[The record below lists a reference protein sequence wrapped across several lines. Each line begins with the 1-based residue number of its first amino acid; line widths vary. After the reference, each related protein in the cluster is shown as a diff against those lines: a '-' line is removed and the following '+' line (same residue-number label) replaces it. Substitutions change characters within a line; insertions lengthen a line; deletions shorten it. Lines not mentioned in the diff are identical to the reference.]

1 MSGNTGTAISS
12 KWTQYT
18 ITHRH
23 EKRAELVCETC
34 HSKKIKCDLQGR
46 RRNGINDC
54 SFCSRS
60 GRDCQPRVPK
70 RRPRRGPTTGGS
82 SHKASNSTDVG
93 ADASTGSTASEILP
107 ITPRSH
113 DEAAKFSA
121 GSENE
126 SFAMMRPDQS
136 YGSGQATARN
146 RSWSSASHSRPE
158 PTVLQLPQDG
168 FQAEPT
174 AQSNEG
180 RQVVRSTESIEAHK
194 GDVDTGFL
202 QVYGRENLEDAQSQA
217 LRAFPRRSSANPD
230 LQVSEE
236 LLNIFADT
244 YFDDCYAWC
253 PVLDR
258 ETLHH
263 DLARSPLLQNSLAV
277 LGSHVRPPILP
288 HEGPGVHYDRARRMF
303 YEDEEPDNLTCL
315 RGILLFNWY
324 APRSTAMVHRH
335 SSWWWTSIVI
345 RHAQQMAMHRAADQ
359 PEFNTPSNRIG
370 RRVWWT
376 AFARER
382 LTALC
387 QSKPPIIDPNDCSV
401 PEPSLDDFPPESR
414 DDTKPVIFIHWVRL
428 CAIVGRVAHM
438 LSHPTAANPSNVAD
452 QLKGWVASLPIQV
465 RISLATRYVSNFD
478 KDAYQLHI
486 PYLIAII
493 VLHLRRIREPGAL
506 PLALPP
512 AIFAASCLAR
522 IFKGILAKGDTRFLM
537 PITSWY
543 CGVSY
548 ITLLAASKD
557 PMLKE
562 AVQADMEIIVL
573 MCDQLRKMWASANVI
588 YLGFERL
595 RAMAENDSRGQSAL
609 SSARGSVAPQGNDLA
624 MQRPDETL
632 PGSTSLDWIDYFPFA
647 ANETSRTVE
656 VLLDL
661 RQKDTYSTENIAW
674 DPSLLDIRDWSDG
687 LLGYT
692 DFSFENEF
700 LDSWVG

>member
-1 MSGNTGTAISS
+1 MATA
-12 KWTQYT
+12 
-18 ITHRH
+18 
-23 EKRAELVCETC
+23 
-34 HSKKIKCDLQGR
+34 D
-46 RRNGINDC
+46 
-54 SFCSRS
+54 
-60 GRDCQPRVPK
+60 
-70 RRPRRGPTTGGS
+70 GS
-82 SHKASNSTDVG
+82 TRKVNNSTDV
-93 ADASTGSTASEILP
+93 ASTSGGSEVLP
-107 ITPRSH
+107 ITPQSH
-113 DEAAKFSA
+113 DEVSRRPA
-121 GSENE
+121 GPE
-126 SFAMMRPDQS
+126 SDGFGMIRSDQRFAPEQTHS
-136 YGSGQATARN
+136 RN
-146 RSWSSASHSRPE
+146 RSWSSGIQPLAEQTNLQRSH
-158 PTVLQLPQDG
+158 G
-168 FQAEPT
+168 GYQAGTSQPNG
-174 AQSNEG
+174 AQVS
-180 RQVVRSTESIEAHK
+180 VRSSELIESHK

-202 QVYGRENLEDAQSQA
+202 QVYGRETEQDAHTQA
-217 LRAFPRRSSANPD
+217 LKAFPRRSSANPD

-258 ETLHH
+258 ETLHQ
-263 DLARSPLLQNSLAV
+263 DLARSPLLQNALAV

-288 HEGPGVHYDRARRMF
+288 HDGPATHYDRARRMF

-315 RGILLFNWY
+315 RSILLFNWW

-345 RHAQQMAMHRAADQ
+345 RHAQQMAMHRAAD
-359 PEFNTPSNRIG
+359 PAELNTASNRIG

-401 PEPSLDDFPPESR
+401 PAPSLDDFSPESR
-414 DDTKPVIFIHWVRL
+414 NDTKPLIFVHWVQL
-428 CAIVGRVAHM
+428 CAIIGRVAHL
-438 LSHPTAANPSNVAD
+438 LSHTSTSNELPSNVAE
-452 QLKGWVASLPIQV
+452 QLKEWVASLPAQT
-465 RISLATRYVSNFD
+465 RISLATRYVSAFD

-543 CGVSY
+543 CGVTY

-557 PMLKE
+557 AALKE

-595 RAMAENDSRGQSAL
+595 RAMAENDSRGQSL
-609 SSARGSVAPQGNDLA
+609 SSGRASVAPQNDEHTT
-624 MQRPDETL
+624 QRTDEAL
-632 PGSTSLDWIDYFPFA
+632 SGSSDFDWIDYFPFA
-647 ANETSRTVE
+647 TNETSRTVE
-656 VLLDL
+656 LLL
-661 RQKDTYSTENIAW
+661 ERRQKDAYSIDNITW
-674 DPSLLDIRDWSDG
+674 DHSLMDVRGDWSDG

-700 LDSWVG
+700 LDSWVS

>member
-1 MSGNTGTAISS
+1 MSGNTAISS

-46 RRNGINDC
+46 RRSGINDC

-70 RRPRRGPTTGGS
+70 RRPRRPAAASGS
-82 SHKASNSTDVG
+82 AHKASNSTDVA
-93 ADASTGSTASEILP
+93 ADVSTTSGASEILP

-113 DEAAKFSA
+113 DEAAKLSA
-121 GSENE
+121 GSETD
-126 SFAMMRPDQS
+126 SFAMMRGDQR
-136 YGSGQATARN
+136 YGSEQATARN
-146 RSWSSASHSRPE
+146 RSWSSVSHSRPDQN
-158 PTVLQLPQDG
+158 VLQLPPNGYQLE
-168 FQAEPT
+168 AT
-174 AQSNEG
+174 QSNEG
-180 RQVVRSTESIEAHK
+180 RQVVRSADSIEVHK
-194 GDVDTGFL
+194 GDVDTGFV
-202 QVYGRENLEDAQSQA
+202 QVYGRELLEDAESQA
-217 LRAFPRRSSANPD
+217 LKAFPRRSSAKPD

-258 ETLHH
+258 ESLHQ
-263 DLARSPLLQNSLAV
+263 DLARSPMLQNALAL

-288 HEGPGVHYDRARRMF
+288 HEGPAVHYDRARRMF

-345 RHAQQMAMHRAADQ
+345 RQAQQMAIHRAADS
-359 PEFNTPSNRIG
+359 PHFNTAINKIG

-401 PEPSLDDFPPESR
+401 PDPSLDDFPLEAR
-414 DDTKPVIFIHWVRL
+414 NETKPIIFIHWVQI
-428 CAIVGRVAHM
+428 CAIIGRVAHM
-438 LSHPTAANPSNVAD
+438 LSHPTTSNPSNVAD
-452 QLKGWVASLPIQV
+452 QLKGWVGSLPIQA

-522 IFKGILAKGDTRFLM
+522 IFKGFLAKGDTRFLM

-557 PMLKE
+557 PSLKE

-573 MCDQLRKMWASANVI
+573 MCDQLRKMWASANII

-595 RAMAENDSRGQSAL
+595 RAMAENDTPG
-609 SSARGSVAPQGNDLA
+609 GNDTWFK
-624 MQRPDETL
+624 QPR
-632 PGSTSLDWIDYFPFA
+632 LD
-647 ANETSRTVE
+647 R
-656 VLLDL
+656 LLSICC
-661 RQKDTYSTENIAW
+661 Q
-674 DPSLLDIRDWSDG
+674 
-687 LLGYT
+687 
-692 DFSFENEF
+692 
-700 LDSWVG
+700 